1 MDELDGK
8 LLILIENGLIFFGC
22 FGVWVFRISFGLRFV
37 SNKSG
42 LGKMCD
48 FGDGLK
54 ELSPPRDHFR
64 I

>member
-8 LLILIENGLIFFGC
+8 LLILIENGLISFGC
-22 FGVWVFRISFGLRFV
+22 FKVWVFRISVGLRFV

-42 LGKMCD
+42 LGKCVI
-48 FGDGLK
+48 
-54 ELSPPRDHFR
+54 SAIPRDHFR